1 MKNNLSINYR
11 NCLLVVLCCMIV
23 IPGMVYAQE
32 EQIPLQIE
40 QEQYIIERTGDIL
53 VKIFGSIEL
62 DGHQASRTQV
72 LLTHN
77 SPDGESK
84 THVLK
89 TNNYGYY
96 EYYFVHN
103 WDSVLGVY
111 DIKISKNSKSIG
123 DVTY

>member
-77 SPDGESK
+77 
-84 THVLK
+84 
-89 TNNYGYY
+89 
-96 EYYFVHN
+96 
-103 WDSVLGVY
+103 
-111 DIKISKNSKSIG
+111 
-123 DVTY
+123 